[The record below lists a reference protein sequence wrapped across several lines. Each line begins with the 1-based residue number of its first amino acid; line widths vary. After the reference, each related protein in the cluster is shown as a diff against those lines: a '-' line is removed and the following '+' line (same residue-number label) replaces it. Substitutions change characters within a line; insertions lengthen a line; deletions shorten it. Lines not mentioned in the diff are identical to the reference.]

1 MCSRTSFAGEG
12 SCGRKMTLE
21 TWVSAGESHDLIF
34 NCFWRSRWGQND
46 ERNSSI
52 TGRISGRRSKK
63 KQWKKTDTGWEKACS
78 DKGSDMDESEPGN
91 AEKKPQSGFWETR
104 HSPTNDL
111 ISELFE
117 VSKDNIRSTQNI
129 IQHSITTSVLFSLYC
144 PTRNVQCTLD
154 SVFAEDEKRCC
165 IFFFLKG

>member
-1 MCSRTSFAGEG
+1 MCSKTCFAGEG

-21 TWVSAGESHDLIF
+21 TWVRAGESHDLIF

-91 AEKKPQSGFWETR
+91 AANDHRADSERRDIPPPMILFQSCLKFLR
-104 HSPTNDL
+104 I
-111 ISELFE
+111 ISEVHKTL
-117 VSKDNIRSTQNI
+117 SSTLSRPQ
-129 IQHSITTSVLFSLYC
+129 FC
-144 PTRNVQCTLD
+144 
-154 SVFAEDEKRCC
+154 SVFIVQPGMFSAPWTLFLPRMKSGVV
-165 IFFFLKG
+165 FFFLKG

>member
-21 TWVSAGESHDLIF
+21 TWVRAGESHDLIF

-46 ERNSSI
+46 KLSSSI

-63 KQWKKTDTGWEKACS
+63 KQWNKTDTDGGKGVQWQRQRHGWKWTRQRCQR
-78 DKGSDMDESEPGN
+78 
-91 AEKKPQSGFWETR
+91 PQSGFWETR

>member
-46 ERNSSI
+46 KLSSSI

-63 KQWKKTDTGWEKACS
+63 KQWNKTDTGWEKACS
-78 DKGSDMDESEPGN
+78 DKDSDMDESEPGN
-91 AEKKPQSGFWETR
+91 AANDHRADSERRDIPPPMILFQSCLKFLR
-104 HSPTNDL
+104 I
-111 ISELFE
+111 ISEVHKTLSSTLSRPQFCSVFIVQPGMFSAPWTLF
-117 VSKDNIRSTQNI
+117 
-129 IQHSITTSVLFSLYC
+129 
-144 PTRNVQCTLD
+144 
-154 SVFAEDEKRCC
+154 FAEDEKRCC
-165 IFFFLKG
+165 IFFF